1 MRKREEQLTMNEW
14 KVVTEFNWVL
24 WIAGAYALA
33 EFIKWSVSMKE
44 WFFKKL
50 GIETKKMREAR
61 EWNTRLVN
69 AEKAIE
75 DIKNTS
81 QKNVD
86 MFIAHEQ
93 QVVAQFV
100 GIRDEIVVE
109 LGKLHSKMDKQ
120 QDEIERNN
128 EASAKTDCAMLRD
141 RIGSGM
147 RYFSKNIKE
156 DGKVHISLSDYE
168 NMDGLFQ
175 EYFSK
180 HGNGAFKKMYKDEF
194 EHFVIDR

>member
-1 MRKREEQLTMNEW
+1 MNEW
-14 KVVTEFNWVL
+14 ITLTEYNWAF
-24 WIAGAYALA
+24 WIAGLFALI
-33 EFIKWSVSMKE
+33 EFGKWAVEIGTKFNE
-44 WFFKKL
+44 WLFTKK

-61 EWNTRLVN
+61 EWQTRLRN

-75 DIKNTS
+75 EIKETS
-81 QKNVD
+81 KKNVD
-86 MFIAHEQ
+86 MFIAHEE
-93 QVVAQFV
+93 QVLSKFS

-109 LGKLHSKMDKQ
+109 LNKLHDKIDEQ
-120 QDEIERNN
+120 QSEIEKNN
-128 EASAKTDCAMLRD
+128 EANNKTDCAMLRD
-141 RIGSGM
+141 RISSGM
-147 RYFSKNIKE
+147 RYFSKNVGE
-156 DGKVHISLSDYE
+156 DGKVHISLGDYE

>member
-1 MRKREEQLTMNEW
+1 MNEW

-50 GIETKKMREAR
+50 GVETKKMREAR

-75 DIKNTS
+75 EIKDTS
-81 QKNVD
+81 KKNVE
-86 MFIAHEQ
+86 MFISHEKV
-93 QVVAQFV
+93 VVAQFMC
-100 GIRDEIVVE
+100 IRDEIVVE
-109 LGKLHSKMDKQ
+109 LNRLHDKIDEQKEEMDKTK
-120 QDEIERNN
+120 EAN
-128 EASAKTDCAMLRD
+128 EKTDCAMLRD
-141 RIGSGM
+141 RISSGM
-147 RYFSKNIKE
+147 RYFSKNVKE

-168 NMDGLFQ
+168 NMNGLFQ